1 MHILLIDDDAGVR
14 GAMIRILE
22 GSGHTVCRA
31 ASGEAGLRLMRSE
44 KVDLIILDMLLGA
57 GMTGWDVA
65 REKLLDGSIRSIPVI
80 VVSGLPA
87 HEVREGAQVVS
98 NALAGAMLIMTKPI
112 NVKELE
118 HAIELLDKSRKT
130 PTP

>member
-1 MHILLIDDDAGVR
+1 
-14 GAMIRILE
+14 MIRILE
-22 GSGHTVCRA
+22 GSGHTVCWA